1 MYPFAALNCN
11 CGWFLRCKT
20 LVLCRFQILYVLSL
34 CQRMG
39 FSYNMG
45 NCYKILTI
53 VDAFFLF
60 FSPPPPL
67 LNYDT
72 ADNFACDCSFYIRAC
87 LVYELFML
95 DLAIFALRL
104 LRLRYPFSVAGI
116 KLAQFPCFVKNC
128 LSLHIKAFHF
138 VLIAQVCAS

>member
-1 MYPFAALNCN
+1 MSSPYVK
-11 CGWFLRCKT
+11 GWDFLITWATVIK
-20 LVLCRFQILYVLSL
+20 
-34 CQRMG
+34 
-39 FSYNMG
+39 FSQLLM
-45 NCYKILTI
+45 
-53 VDAFFLF
+53 LF
-60 FSPPPPL
+60 FFFFHPPPPL